1 MIYPDICEGSFIER
15 LNRFVAVVEMDGKT
29 EICHVKN
36 TGRCRE
42 LFVPGAGVFLQRH
55 EPGARKTNYDLIAV
69 KKRDRLINVDSQA
82 PNRVFREWAEGGGF
96 LPGITR
102 IQPEFRCLNSRF
114 DFLLELSG
122 RKALVEV
129 KGVTLEEDGAALFP
143 DAPTERGVKH
153 LRELAEARTLGFDAF
168 AVFVIQMK
176 GIAYFTPN
184 GRTHPAFGQAL
195 RDAQNAGVGVC
206 AVDCAVTP
214 RSIAAGERVE
224 VRLGL

>member
-1 MIYPDICEGSFIER
+1 MIYPDICEASFIER
-15 LNRFVAVVEMDGKT
+15 LNRFVAVVEMDGKAK
-29 EICHVKN
+29 ICHVKN

-42 LFVPGAGVFLQRH
+42 LFVPGASIFLQRH

-69 KKRDRLINVDSQA
+69 KKGDRLINVDSQA

-102 IQPEFRCLNSRF
+102 LQPEFRCLNSRF

-153 LRELAEARTLGFDAF
+153 LRELAEARALGFDAF

-176 GIAYFTPN
+176 GVSFFTPN
-184 GRTHPAFGQAL
+184 GRTHPAFVQAL
-195 RDAQNAGVGVC
+195 RDAQDAGVGVC

-214 RSIAAGERVE
+214 ESIAAGERVE
-224 VRLGL
+224 VRL